1 MAVPAILRSVSESWF
16 DGFRLVVFL
25 AAFFALGLVPSGN
38 CLGSMSSIAASYSG
52 NNKIVCGIVA
62 YSSASKVY
70 CSDSREGG
78 YQYFYQVPLPAVSF
92 KGLSGG
98 NGGVCAL
105 REDGL
110 QLFCWN
116 TGTGT
121 PDRGL
126 KRISKDI
133 ALSQFAMGEKRVC
146 GLTSSSGNRTGD
158 IQCWRP
164 LGYGVT
170 PHGSGPFK
178 AIAAGAGFLC
188 GITKANQTVLCWG
201 RNAEVLVTNQSLQMR
216 SVFAGGSHACG
227 IGNDGFVKCWGN
239 NTSGQLDVPAH
250 EGFEFESLALGINH
264 SCGLYRVNRTVVCW
278 GSIQGSPN
286 GSQFEII
293 VAGAGFTCGVLQ
305 LNFSVLCWGAPAFGN
320 LGKIELNN
328 ILPGLCQNLSDC
340 KCGVLP
346 GCGESQGVCQPCDP
360 PPPAS
365 PPPASPP
372 PQPASPA
379 PPRRK
384 VSKGMVAFA
393 VVGSVGTFIGLCAIL
408 WILYTKFCGPA
419 RQRSRRVYDSEQ
431 QTPPGNSPPGP
442 RRQPSRRVSRQRSG
456 PSSGK
461 SLRLL
466 SLKRGE
472 QRTEEFSLQ
481 DLAAATNDFS
491 AACKIGTGSF
501 GTVYKATLPDGREV
515 AIKRAE
521 IRPGVRKYQDK
532 NQDKLL
538 AFDSELSFL
547 SRLHHKHL
555 VGLVGYCEEEDEEE
569 HLLVYEFMPNGSLY
583 DHLHKTQEL
592 NPALNSWP
600 MRIKL
605 ALDAARGIEYL
616 HTYAVPPIIHRD
628 IKSSNILLD
637 GSWNARVSDF
647 GLSLMGPDDEDS
659 HLSLMAAGTV
669 GYMDPEYYRMQH
681 LTAKS
686 DVYSFGV
693 VLLELLTGKKAIH
706 KDDGSGGPR
715 NVVDYALPHIAEDDF
730 PTILDPRL
738 PPPRPYEIEAVT
750 FVGYTAVDCVS
761 LEGKDRPSMTEVV
774 GFLEKAF
781 ALCAANL
788 SRGSSRGEQ
797 RL

>member
-1 MAVPAILRSVSESWF
+1 MAVPAILRSVSESWL

-25 AAFFALGLVPSGN
+25 AAFCALGLVRSGN
-38 CLGSMSSIAASYSG
+38 CLGSMSTIAASYRG
-52 NNKIVCGIVA
+52 NNITVCGIVA
-62 YSSASKVY
+62 NTSAQRVI
-70 CSDSREGG
+70 CWDEGACPNV
-78 YQYFYQVPLPAVSF
+78 YQVPLPAVSF
-92 KGLSGG
+92 MGLSGG

-116 TGTGT
+116 TGI

-133 ALSQFAMGEKRVC
+133 NLSQFAMGEKQVC
-146 GLTSSSGNRTGD
+146 GLINSTGIGTSD
-158 IQCWRP
+158 VQCWRP
-164 LGYGVT
+164 LNNSAS
-170 PHGSGPFK
+170 PPGSGPFE

-188 GITKANQTVLCWG
+188 GITKATRTVLCWG
-201 RNAEVLVTNQSLQMR
+201 RNAEVPVPNQNLPMTH
-216 SVFAGGSHACG
+216 VFAGGSHACG
-227 IGNDGFVKCWGN
+227 IGFNGFVKCWGN
-239 NTSGQLDVPAH
+239 NKSGQLDVPAH
-250 EGFEFESLALGINH
+250 KGFAFESLALGINH
-264 SCGLYRVNRTVVCW
+264 SCALYRVNRTVVCW

-293 VAGAGFTCGVLQ
+293 VASAGFTCGVLQ
-305 LNFSVLCWGAPAFGN
+305 KNLSVLCWGAPVFGS
-320 LGKIELNN
+320 LGKIELQN
-328 ILPGLCQNLSDC
+328 ILPGRCQEASYCPCGMLPYSSSLCSGSQSICKSCENL
-340 KCGVLP
+340 
-346 GCGESQGVCQPCDP
+346 P
-360 PPPAS
+360 PSPLAPAS
-365 PPPASPP
+365 PPQ
-372 PQPASPA
+372 QPPA
-379 PPRRK
+379 PPQRK

-393 VVGSVGTFIGLCAIL
+393 VVGSVGTFIGLCVIL
-408 WILYTKFCGPA
+408 WFLYRKFCGPA

-431 QTPPGNSPPGP
+431 QTPPANSPPEP

-472 QRTEEFSLQ
+472 QRPEEFSLR

-491 AACKIGTGSF
+491 ADCKIGTGSF

-521 IRPGVRKYQDK
+521 IRPGARKYQDK
-532 NQDKLL
+532 LS

-555 VGLVGYCEEEDEEE
+555 VGLVGFCEEEDEEE
-569 HLLVYEFMPNGSLY
+569 HILVYEFMPNGSLY

-592 NPALNSWP
+592 NPALNSWL

-647 GLSLMGPDDEDS
+647 GLSLMGPNDEDS

-693 VLLELLTGKKAIH
+693 VLLELLTGKRAIH

-774 GFLEKAF
+774 GLLEKAL

-797 RL
+797 PL